1 MLILSGF
8 LLLRRTFVTL
18 TGVGSGDIKMET
30 KSYNIILR
38 VEVPIACFRDSRAR
52 EYIATYPV
60 PPPSTVYGMLLSTVG
75 EENRFRHCGVK
86 LAIAMLSETAKSR
99 VIRKIRRF
107 KEKDIHSSKNSK
119 PDYQEL
125 LTGIKFVVWIDATAD
140 KSTPNLS
147 ERLQQAMTD
156 PSSVIRFG
164 NICLGESR
172 DLVNSIDLLTHDS
185 PQVELKWLVQDEY
198 GELTLPYWVDR
209 LGSAGTRWR
218 RYTLIKSVN
227 WEPSTQSWT
236 QIQTE

>member
-1 MLILSGF
+1 MIE
-8 LLLRRTFVTL
+8 
-18 TGVGSGDIKMET
+18 INN
-30 KSYNIILR
+30 NIIVLK

-60 PPPSTVYGMLLSTVG
+60 PPSSTVYGMLLSTVG

-99 VIRKIRRF
+99 VIRKVRRF
-107 KEKDIHSSKNSK
+107 KVRDINSSKNSK
-119 PDYQEL
+119 PDYQEI
-125 LTGIKFVVWIDATAD
+125 LTGIKFVVWIDATED
-140 KSTPNLS
+140 RSIPNLA
-147 ERLQQAMTD
+147 ERLDRAMTA
-156 PSSVIRFG
+156 PSSVVRFG

-172 DLVNSIDLLTHDS
+172 DLVNSIDILTDELQQGS
-185 PQVELKWLVQDEY
+185 LKWLTQDEY

-209 LGSAGTRWR
+209 LGSEHTRWR
-218 RYTLIKSVN
+218 RYTLMNSVD